1 MDEPLPSELCVA
13 TVLDRAGLPV
23 ANGLEPIAGPD
34 ADDVDVD
41 EGALVP
47 FSFALRARISRS
59 ISSIVRVSRL
69 TTLSFCGAFKAAIWA
84 AMRSFADP
92 YATALVDA
100 LLWLVAFAVE
110 LDAAFDEPALLLED
124 PTGEPVRLLLALSVE
139 AVRFSAGIVGGEGR
153 DDELASERFLALA
166 RANAPLEGSS
176 SLKSAFCFRCAFSA
190 RDSTTGS
197 FSFPFP
203 LPFRDDELAFAAE
216 FAFDKSS
223 L

>member
-1 MDEPLPSELCVA
+1 MAAPLASEFCVV

-23 ANGLEPIAGPD
+23 ARGREPIAGPD
-34 ADDVDVD
+34 ADVV
-41 EGALVP
+41 EESALVP
-47 FSFALRARISRS
+47 FCFALRARISRS

-69 TTLSFCGAFKAAIWA
+69 TTLSFCGDFKAAICA

-92 YATALVDA
+92 YATALVDP
-100 LLWLVAFAVE
+100 LLLLAAFAVE
-110 LDAAFDEPALLLED
+110 FDAALDDPGLLLED
-124 PTGEPVRLLLALSVE
+124 PAGEPVRLLLALSVE

-153 DDELASERFLALA
+153 EEELASERFLALA

-190 RDSTTGS
+190 RESTTGS
-197 FSFPFP
+197 FSLPLP
-203 LPFRDDELAFAAE
+203 LPFKDDELAFAVE
-216 FAFDKSS
+216 FAFDRSS

>member
-1 MDEPLPSELCVA
+1 MDES
-13 TVLDRAGLPV
+13 
-23 ANGLEPIAGPD
+23 
-34 ADDVDVD
+34 
-41 EGALVP
+41 ALVP
-47 FSFALRARISRS
+47 FSFAFRARISRS

-69 TTLSFCGAFKAAIWA
+69 TTLSFCGDFKAAICA

-100 LLWLVAFAVE
+100 LWWLVVLAAAAPDAV
-110 LDAAFDEPALLLED
+110 FDGPALLLEY
-124 PTGEPVRLLLALSVE
+124 PAGEPVRLLLALSVE
-139 AVRFSAGIVGGEGR
+139 AVRFSAGIVGGER
-153 DDELASERFLALA
+153 REEDEPASELFLALA

-190 RDSTTGS
+190 RESTTGS

-203 LPFRDDELAFAAE
+203 LPTFKDDELAFAVE
-216 FAFDKSS
+216 FAFDRSS